1 MYSQET
7 EVDTLHLYNIELQTV
22 LALIEEDE
30 KSFEMIKDYLKQEHA
45 RYYKLSYIMIH
56 SLDNLRSALP
66 SK

>member
-7 EVDTLHLYNIELQTV
+7 AVDTLHLYNIELQTV

-30 KSFEMIKDYLKQEHA
+30 KSFEMIKDYLKEQHSK
-45 RYYKLSYIMIH
+45 YSKLSFIMIH
-56 SLDNLRSALP
+56 SLENLRSALP